1 MTARE
6 AYYEAKRRLIGA
18 GVDDAAFDAACL
30 FEKDTGLRRS
40 DLALR
45 PVENCPGLETL
56 WKDIARLAAGEPL
69 QYILGEWEF
78 MGLRFFVG
86 PGVLIP
92 RPETELLA
100 QEAAGFLKGRQHPR
114 LLELCAGSGCVC
126 VSVAAAVPGCTAE
139 ALELSEEAM
148 GYLRRNIRLHALEDR
163 VCAVRGDMLDPAAP
177 ARLGGPF
184 DAIVCNPP
192 YIPSGDMGTLQREV
206 RREPRMALDGGAD
219 GLRFYRAFAP
229 WASRLASGG
238 LAAFEVGAGEAP
250 AVAERMAG
258 FGFRDVTVKKDYSGI
273 ERIVAGR
280 RS

>member
-6 AYYEAKRRLIGA
+6 AYHEAKRRLIGA
-18 GVDDAAFDAACL
+18 GVEDAAFDAACL

-40 DLALR
+40 ELALR
-45 PVENCPGLETL
+45 PAESCPGLETL
-56 WKDIARLAAGEPL
+56 WRDIDRRAAGEPL

-100 QEAAGFLKGRQHPR
+100 QEAADFLKGREHPR

-126 VSVAAAVPGCTAE
+126 IFVAAAVPGCTAA
-139 ALELSEEAM
+139 ALELSAEAM
-148 GYLRRNIRLHALEDR
+148 DYLQRNIRLHSLENR
-163 VCAVRGDMLDPAAP
+163 VRAVRGDMLDPAAP
-177 ARLGGPF
+177 ARLGGRY

-192 YIPSGDMGTLQREV
+192 YIPGGDIAALQQEV
-206 RREPRMALDGGAD
+206 RREPRMALDGGED
-219 GLRFYRAFAP
+219 GLRFYRALAP
-229 WASRLASGG
+229 WASLLAPGG

-250 AVAERMAG
+250 AVAELLTG
-258 FGFRDVTVKKDYSGI
+258 FGLRDVTVKNDYSGI
-273 ERIVAGR
+273 GRIVAGR
-280 RS
+280 RL

>member
-6 AYYEAKRRLIGA
+6 AYDGAKRRLIGA
-18 GVDDAAFDAACL
+18 GVEDAAFDAACL

-40 DLALR
+40 ELALH
-45 PVENCPGLETL
+45 PVENCPGLEALRRDTG
-56 WKDIARLAAGEPL
+56 RRAAGEPL

-78 MGLRFFVG
+78 MGLRFLVG

-100 QEAAGFLKGRQHPR
+100 QEAAGFLKGREHPR

-126 VSVAAAVPGCTAE
+126 ISVAAAVPGCTAA

-148 GYLRRNIRLHALEDR
+148 GYLQRNIRLHAMENR
-163 VCAVRGDMLDPAAP
+163 VRAVYGDMLDPAGP
-177 ARLGGPF
+177 ARVGARF

-192 YIPSGDMGTLQREV
+192 YIRSGDIAGLQREV
-206 RREPRMALDGGAD
+206 RREPRMALDGGED

-229 WASRLASGG
+229 WAELLVSGG
-238 LAAFEVGAGEAP
+238 LAALEVGAGEAE
-250 AVAERMAG
+250 AAAGLLAG
-258 FGFRDVTVKKDYSGI
+258 FGLHDVTVKNDYSGI
-273 ERIVAGR
+273 GRIVRGR
-280 RS
+280 RG